1 MDVLQTG
8 DEASGAEAG
17 LINGASELPGHVHAR
32 ELSVSGGGANG
43 SHWLLAGGEMSCASP
58 SVVFDRCS

>member
-17 LINGASELPGHVHAR
+17 LIYGASELPGHVHAR
-32 ELSVSGGGANG
+32 ELSVSGGGAKG
-43 SHWLLAGGEMSCASP
+43 DRRPMAGG
-58 SVVFDRCS
+58 